1 MTEIRNSLKT
11 MNFTRSATKSGGAG
25 WIGARIARLAAVV
38 TLSAVAS
45 VSVVPAVQA
54 TEPLVAHQARIIGD
68 EARTRIVLDFAE
80 EPEFDV
86 HYLDS
91 PARIVVDFPAVN
103 FSFPASDLRPTGLFS
118 DIRFGGMGENS
129 ARIVLTAKKPVRVA
143 VAETKKADDGQSFRF
158 VLDTEITT
166 KGKFAELVKEQQWQ
180 APAPVTTAAISPADK
195 TSRPAEFVIA
205 VDAGHGGIDAGASG
219 GTTGTEEKVITL
231 MFAKELAERLNREP
245 GIKAFLTRDS
255 DTFLALSERVT
266 IARQNNANLF
276 ISLHA
281 DTLKQ
286 KGIRGATVYTLSD
299 RASDR
304 MAQEL
309 AERENKSDQIA
320 GVAVSSEPPEVAD
333 ILLDFTR
340 RETQAFSVTLAE
352 NIVSSFEGQVGLIN
366 NPHRYAGFMVLRAHD
381 VPSVLLELGFLSN
394 PDDEKL
400 LLDAEWRK
408 KVADT
413 LATAVGRYRSKALAN
428 GG

>member
-1 MTEIRNSLKT
+1 
-11 MNFTRSATKSGGAG
+11 
-25 WIGARIARLAAVV
+25 
-38 TLSAVAS
+38 
-45 VSVVPAVQA
+45 
-54 TEPLVAHQARIIGD
+54 
-68 EARTRIVLDFAE
+68 
-80 EPEFDV
+80 
-86 HYLDS
+86 
-91 PARIVVDFPAVN
+91 
-103 FSFPASDLRPTGLFS
+103 
-118 DIRFGGMGENS
+118 MGENS

-166 KGKFAELVKEQQWQ
+166 RGKFAELVKEQQWQ

-266 IARQNNANLF
+266 IARQNNASLF